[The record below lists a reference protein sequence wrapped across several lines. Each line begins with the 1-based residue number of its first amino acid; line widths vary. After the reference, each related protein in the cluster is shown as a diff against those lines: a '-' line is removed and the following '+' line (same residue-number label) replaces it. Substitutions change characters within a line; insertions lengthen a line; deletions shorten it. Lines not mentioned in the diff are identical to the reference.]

1 MATNKEQRQSF
12 VFHRDW
18 FDVISKRNDATRL
31 EVYDAIMEKVF
42 NNTSAQLSDLASVV
56 MDFVLPQIDRDTQK
70 WIDTREKR
78 CRAGAKHRGNQYVG
92 RLEQNGTNGTNV
104 PTLEQNGTNG
114 TVSVSDSVSVSVDNI
129 SKDNVIIKEK
139 EKEDKSSFKK
149 KNFVK
154 PLVADVDAYVKE
166 KGYHIDAEMFFNF
179 YESKGWM
186 IGKNKMQNWR
196 KAVVTWER
204 KWKAENTRA
213 SNEGLFNQETNNPY
227 PKGYW
232 Q

>member
-1 MATNKEQRQSF
+1 MDDS
-12 VFHRDW
+12 
-18 FDVISKRNDATRL
+18 SRL
-31 EVYDAIMEKVF
+31 QMYDAIMQKVWGDDCGELPPIVEMAMRF
-42 NNTSAQLSDLASVV
+42 ISPQIERDTDKWLKIKAERQENGRLGGLAKQANGSKCYQKVAKGSKSKQDLA
-56 MDFVLPQIDRDTQK
+56 
-70 WIDTREKR
+70 
-78 CRAGAKHRGNQYVG
+78 
-92 RLEQNGTNGTNV
+92 NV
-104 PTLEQNGTNG
+104 AVS
-114 TVSVSDSVSVSVDNI
+114 VSVSDNVSVDNI

-149 KNFVK
+149 KRFVK

-186 IGKNKMQNWR
+186 IGKNKMQDWR

-204 KWKAENTRA
+204 KWKAENTRT

>member
-1 MATNKEQRQSF
+1 MKNDKEQRQSF

-18 FDVISKRNDATRL
+18 FDVISQMDDNSRL
-31 EVYDAIMEKVF
+31 QMYDAIMQKVWGDDCGDLPPLVKMAMRF
-42 NNTSAQLSDLASVV
+42 ISPQIERDTDKWLRIKTERQENGRLGGLAKQANASKCYQKIANDSKSKQDLANLAVS
-56 MDFVLPQIDRDTQK
+56 
-70 WIDTREKR
+70 
-78 CRAGAKHRGNQYVG
+78 
-92 RLEQNGTNGTNV
+92 
-104 PTLEQNGTNG
+104 
-114 TVSVSDSVSVSVDNI
+114 VSVSDSVSVDNI

-149 KNFVK
+149 KRFVK

-186 IGKNKMQNWR
+186 IGKNKMQDWR

-204 KWKAENTRA
+204 KWKAENTRT

>member
-78 CRAGAKHRGNQYVG
+78 CRAGSKHRGNQYVG
-92 RLEQNGTNGTNV
+92 R
-104 PTLEQNGTNG
+104 LEQNGTNG

-149 KNFVK
+149 KRFVK

-186 IGKNKMQNWR
+186 IAKNKMQDWR

-204 KWKAENTRA
+204 KWKAENTLA